1 MTISTL
7 EDLRKYRAS
16 GVLNTTH
23 LNTYSVMADDPDDA
37 CNWLIDTGRMDSEKH
52 VVMLCREGM
61 SLDFDD
67 EPEGD
72 EL

>member
-1 MTISTL
+1 
-7 EDLRKYRAS
+7 
-16 GVLNTTH
+16 
-23 LNTYSVMADDPDDA
+23 MADDPDDA